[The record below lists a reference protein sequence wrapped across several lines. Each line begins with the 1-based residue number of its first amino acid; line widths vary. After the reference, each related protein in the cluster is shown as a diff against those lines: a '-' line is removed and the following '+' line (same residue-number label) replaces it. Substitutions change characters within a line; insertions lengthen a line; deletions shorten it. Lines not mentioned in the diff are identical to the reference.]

1 MPVDTSGRFQEPLRE
16 QRVLGDLVREQAET
30 QGNRTFLIFE
40 GQEYSF
46 REIDRASNRV
56 AHGLRRLGVGKGDK
70 VALALPNSPAFVHL
84 VFGLA
89 KLGAVQVAVN
99 TGLRGAT
106 LAHVLNH
113 SDAGLVVVGESVFE
127 HVTNVLDDLDTRP
140 QLVLYGSGGTA
151 DSDNPAVAATY
162 EQLMNAPADPVD
174 DVEIQP
180 SDPLAIF
187 YTSGTTGPA
196 KGVVLPHNYPWW
208 HAQQRIRL
216 LNITPEDR
224 WYTCLPLFH
233 VNAQYITLITS
244 WVAGATAILGERFSA
259 SRFWDDIRNHDVT
272 VFNLIGSMAT
282 ILLNQPPDPKDG
294 QHSVRMALIAALP
307 KNFDEFERRFR
318 LHCIQTFGMTECS
331 PILVEP
337 LDATVRP
344 TLGKAIAGHEVR
356 VVDDNDQEVPNGV
369 TGELIFRP
377 HTPYS
382 MMLGY
387 YKQPEATL
395 QAMRNLWF
403 HTGDSVYRDDEGYF
417 YYVDRKKDSIRRR
430 GENISTY
437 EVESVVNSHPAV
449 AESVALPV
457 PSELGEDDVKI
468 AVVLMPDAR
477 LTPEELIAF
486 CEPRLPVFALPRYVQ
501 FIEELPKTQSTFRVE
516 KYKLRDESHMRN
528 SWDRL
533 AQLAHRSG

>member
-1 MPVDTSGRFQEPLRE
+1 MPVDTSGRYQEPLRE
-16 QRVLGDLVREQAET
+16 QRVLGDLVREQAEAL
-30 QGNRTFLIFE
+30 GDRTFLIFE
-40 GQEYSF
+40 DQEYSF
-46 REIDRASNRV
+46 REIDLASNRV
-56 AHGLRRLGVGKGDK
+56 AQGLRRLGIGKGDK
-70 VALALPNSPAFVHL
+70 VALALPNSPAYVQL
-84 VFGLA
+84 IFGLA
-89 KLGAVQVAVN
+89 KLGAVQVSVN

-113 SDAGLVVVGESVFE
+113 SDAQLIVVGASVHE
-127 HVTNVLDDLDTRP
+127 HVANVLNELDTRP
-140 QLVLYGSGGTA
+140 RLVVYDPHGTGVSSDA
-151 DSDNPAVAATY
+151 DVVLTY
-162 EQLMNAPADPVD
+162 EQLLEAPADPID
-174 DVEIQP
+174 DVEILP

-216 LNITPEDR
+216 LEITPEDR

-233 VNAQYITLITS
+233 VNAQFITLITS
-244 WVAGATAILGERFSA
+244 WVSGATAILGERFSA
-259 SRFWDDIRNHDVT
+259 SRFWDDIRKHDVS

-282 ILLNQPPDPKDG
+282 ILLNQPTSPDDG
-294 QHSVRMALIAALP
+294 QHKVRMALIAALP
-307 KNFDEFERRFR
+307 KQFDEFERRFR

-356 VVDDNDQEVPNGV
+356 VVDDNDQEVPNG
-369 TGELIFRP
+369 TPGELIFRP

-382 MMLGY
+382 TMLEY

-395 QAMRNLWF
+395 EAMRNFWF

-449 AESVALPV
+449 AESVALAV

-468 AVVLMPDAR
+468 AVVLMPGQTLD
-477 LTPEELIAF
+477 PEDLIAY

-501 FIEELPKTQSTFRVE
+501 FIDELPKTQATFRVE
-516 KYKLRDESHMRN
+516 KYKLRDDEQMRN

-533 AQLAHRSG
+533 AELARQRN